1 MNGIPVA
8 AVEVE
13 LCPRLVEGGEGGG
26 VGGEANIPSI
36 ATEAVSSAV
45 EDALG
50 LLGGEVLDAL
60 LGEDAH
66 VDLEADEGEH
76 SESEAGEDDDVAQ
89 VLHRLDHRAHDRLE
103 ACCWKDES
111 QSIIGKASVSGDRS

>member
-1 MNGIPVA
+1 M
-8 AVEVE
+8 
-13 LCPRLVEGGEGGG
+13 EGGEGGG
-26 VGGEANIPSI
+26 VGGEAAAVPSI
-36 ATEAVSSAV
+36 AVVAV
-45 EDALG
+45 EDALR
-50 LLGGEVLDAL
+50 LLGGKVLDAL

-103 ACCWKDES
+103 AC
-111 QSIIGKASVSGDRS
+111 

>member
-8 AVEVE
+8 AVQVE

-26 VGGEANIPSI
+26 VGGEVAAVPSI
-36 ATEAVSSAV
+36 ASAV

-103 ACCWKDES
+103 ACWEDES
-111 QSIIGKASVSGDRS
+111 